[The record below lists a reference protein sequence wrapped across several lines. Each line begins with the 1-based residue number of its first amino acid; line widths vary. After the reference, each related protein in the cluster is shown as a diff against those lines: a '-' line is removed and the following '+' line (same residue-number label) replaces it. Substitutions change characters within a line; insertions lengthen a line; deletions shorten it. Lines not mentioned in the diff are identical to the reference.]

1 MTNKKPTLRE
11 IIRSIRIGGKNEGKL
26 IVNIEKKYG
35 IKCMTDDQAVKEIEE
50 LIHDKVNT
58 AIFAMKSKEA
68 INKVMGS
75 TRLSEEE
82 IREIAFDTIFH
93 DADEESLIWFGDTS
107 TNIAKAICK
116 AQEAQKVKKL
126 TKNDIILLALDAG
139 FKLSTAYGQGT
150 NKLMPVSDSDTL
162 FEFYKKI
169 QKGVKS

>member
-1 MTNKKPTLRE
+1 MNNK
-11 IIRSIRIGGKNEGKL
+11 IRDI
-26 IVNIEKKYG
+26 IEKLRRKPNPLLNYTSLRAWKQQEKRF
-35 IKCMTDDQAVKEIEE
+35 IDQALKEIEE